1 VDNEETLN
9 LPYGDLPS
17 VKLLRTPRRDFD
29 QRIELWLAPS
39 LGYLPVRLRI
49 TNANGDFVDQLLRSV
64 EKIAP

>member
-1 VDNEETLN
+1 M
-9 LPYGDLPS
+9 PYGDLPS
-17 VKLLRTPRRDFD
+17 IKLQRTPRRDFD

-49 TNANGDFVDQLLRSV
+49 TNANGDWVDQLLRSI